1 MGRAPTSPWGRRAR
15 DAGLD
20 QKTLAALTGLA
31 PNSVSRGLRGEWE
44 KGVPAYLR
52 AIIIVWE
59 MLDEGQR
66 AALLAQAERT
76 K

>member
-1 MGRAPTSPWGRRAR
+1 MGRAPTSPWGLRAR

-44 KGVPAYLR
+44 KGIPTYLR
-52 AIIIVWE
+52 VIIKAWG
-59 MLDEGQR
+59 MLNDQQR
-66 AALLAQAERT
+66 AELLATAE
-76 K
+76 KE